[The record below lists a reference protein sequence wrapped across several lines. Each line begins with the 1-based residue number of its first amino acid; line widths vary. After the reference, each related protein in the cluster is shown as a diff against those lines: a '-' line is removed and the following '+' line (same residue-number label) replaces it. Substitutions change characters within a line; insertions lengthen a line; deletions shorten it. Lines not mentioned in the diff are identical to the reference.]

1 MLAALWTADPYL
13 VVMLAGLGLILTI
26 LAAAALW
33 LDVES
38 QRPHTDIETQ
48 GDESS

>member
-33 LDVES
+33 LDTEP
-38 QRPHTDIETQ
+38 QRPPTDIDNER
-48 GDESS
+48 DEPS